1 VVSLIHRRM
10 RLEQGVAAMALAGQP
25 GVLKVILTME

>member
-1 VVSLIHRRM
+1 VVSLIQRRM
-10 RLEQGVAAMALAGQP
+10 RLEQGVEAMKLAGRP